1 MLKSMTGYGSSN
13 LENDDYTIN
22 TEIKTVNS
30 KYLDCS
36 LRLPKLFADK
46 EIEVK
51 NLAQKILE
59 RGKVYINLNYVSKA
73 ENISQLVVNQQ
84 LVSSYYEVMIKS
96 AKELNAPTDDIFRI
110 AMMQDNVFMERANE
124 EAIESHWKAICQTIE
139 KALLDCNEFRREEG
153 KALQIHIEEC
163 LSSIKNSLVEIG
175 KIEHRRTEKIRQKL
189 EKNIESVISS
199 EHFDKNRFEQ
209 EVIYY
214 AEKLDITEEQVRLK
228 THIDYFLKELSKGE
242 SASSTTSGKKLS
254 FIAQEMG
261 REINTIGSKA
271 NDADI
276 QHFVV
281 EMKEEL
287 EKIKEQTSNV
297 L

>member
-1 MLKSMTGYGSSN
+1 MTGYGSSN
-13 LENDDYTIN
+13 LENEEYTIN

-59 RGKVYINLNYVSKA
+59 RGKVYINLNYVSKG

-84 LVSSYYEVMIKS
+84 LVSSYYEAMLKS
-96 AKELNAPTDDIFRI
+96 AKELNAPTNDIFRI
-110 AMMQDNVFMERANE
+110 AMMQDNVFIEKANE
-124 EAIESHWKAICQTIE
+124 EAIESHWKAIYQTIE
-139 KALLDCNEFRREEG
+139 KALLDCNEFRKEEG
-153 KALQIHIEEC
+153 KSLQNHIQGC
-163 LSSIKNSLVEIG
+163 LNSIQNSLAEIG
-175 KIEHRRTEKIRQKL
+175 KIEPRRMEKVRQKL
-189 EKNIESVISS
+189 EKNIESVVNSDK
-199 EHFDKNRFEQ
+199 FDKNRFEQ

-214 AEKLDITEEQVRLK
+214 AEKLDIAEEQVRLK
-228 THIDYFLKELSKGE
+228 THIDYFLKELNK
-242 SASSTTSGKKLS
+242 STTSGKKLN

-271 NDADI
+271 NDADM

-287 EKIKEQTSNV
+287 EKIKEQTLNV

>member
-1 MLKSMTGYGSSN
+1 MTGYGSSN
-13 LENDDYTIN
+13 LENEEYTIN

-59 RGKVYINLNYVSKA
+59 RGKVYINLNYVSKG
-73 ENISQLVVNQQ
+73 ESISELAVNQQ
-84 LVSSYYEVMIKS
+84 LVSSYYEAMMNS
-96 AKELNAPTDDIFRI
+96 AKELNAPTNDIFRI
-110 AMMQDNVFMERANE
+110 AMMQDNVFIEKANE
-124 EAIESHWKAICQTIE
+124 EAIESHWKAIYQTIE
-139 KALLDCNEFRREEG
+139 KGLLDCNEFRKEEG
-153 KALQIHIEEC
+153 KALQNHIENC
-163 LSSIKNSLVEIG
+163 LNAIQKSLAEIT
-175 KIEHRRTEKIRQKL
+175 KIEPRRVEKIRQKL
-189 EKNIESVISS
+189 EKNIESVVSS
-199 EHFDKNRFEQ
+199 ENFDRNRFEQ

-214 AEKLDITEEQVRLK
+214 AEKLDIAEEKVRLK
-228 THIDYFLKELSKGE
+228 THIDYFLKELKKE
-242 SASSTTSGKKLS
+242 STSGKKLN
-254 FIAQEMG
+254 FITQEMG

-271 NDADI
+271 NDAEI

-287 EKIKEQTSNV
+287 EKIKEQTLNV

>member
-13 LENDDYTIN
+13 LENKEYTIN

-59 RGKVYINLNYVSKA
+59 RGKVYINLNYVSKG

-84 LVSSYYEVMIKS
+84 LVSSYYEAMLNS
-96 AKELNAPTDDIFRI
+96 AKELDAPTNDIFRI
-110 AMMQDNVFMERANE
+110 AMMQDNVFIEKANE
-124 EAIESHWKAICQTIE
+124 EAIESHWKAIYQTIE
-139 KALLDCNEFRREEG
+139 KALLDCNEFRKDEG
-153 KALQIHIEEC
+153 KSLQNHIQDC
-163 LSSIKNSLVEIG
+163 LNSIQNSLAEIN
-175 KIEHRRTEKIRQKL
+175 KIEPRRMDKIRQKL
-189 EKNIESVISS
+189 EKNIESVVSS
-199 EHFDKNRFEQ
+199 EHFDRNRFEQ

-214 AEKLDITEEQVRLK
+214 AEKLDIAEEQVRLK
-228 THIDYFLKELSKGE
+228 THIDYFMKELNK
-242 SASSTTSGKKLS
+242 STTSGKKLN

-271 NDADI
+271 NDADM

-287 EKIKEQTSNV
+287 EKIKEQTLNV

>member
-13 LENDDYTIN
+13 LENEEYTIN

-59 RGKVYINLNYVSKA
+59 RGKVYINLNYVSKT
-73 ENISQLVVNQQ
+73 ENTSQLVVNQQ
-84 LVSSYYEVMIKS
+84 LVNGYYEAMLKS
-96 AKELNAPTDDIFRI
+96 AHELNAPTNDIFRI
-110 AMMQDNVFMERANE
+110 AMMQDNVFIQKANE
-124 EAIESHWKAICQTIE
+124 EVITSHWKAIYQTIE
-139 KALLDCNEFRREEG
+139 KALLDCNEFRKDEG
-153 KALQIHIEEC
+153 KSLQNHIQEC
-163 LSSIKNSLVEIG
+163 LTSIQNSLAEIN
-175 KIEHRRTEKIRQKL
+175 KIEPRRMEKIRQKL

-199 EHFDKNRFEQ
+199 EHFDRNRFEQ

-214 AEKLDITEEQVRLK
+214 AEKLDIAEEQVRLK
-228 THIDYFLKELSKGE
+228 THIDYFVKELSKVE
-242 SASSTTSGKKLS
+242 STTTTSGKKLN

-271 NDADI
+271 NDADM
-276 QHFVV
+276 QYFVV

-287 EKIKEQTSNV
+287 EKIKEQTLNV

>member
-13 LENDDYTIN
+13 LENEEYTIN

-73 ENISQLVVNQQ
+73 DNISQLVVNQQ
-84 LVSSYYEVMIKS
+84 LVSSYYEAMIKS
-96 AKELNAPTDDIFRI
+96 AKELNAPTNDIFRI
-110 AMMQDNVFMERANE
+110 AMMQDNVFIEKANE
-124 EAIESHWKAICQTIE
+124 EAIESHWKAIYQTIE
-139 KALLDCNEFRREEG
+139 KALLDCNEFRKDEG
-153 KALQIHIEEC
+153 KSLQNQIEEC
-163 LSSIKNSLVEIG
+163 LSSIQNSLAEIN
-175 KIEHRRTEKIRQKL
+175 KIEPRRMEKIRQKL
-189 EKNIESVISS
+189 EKNIESVVNSDN
-199 EHFDKNRFEQ
+199 FDKNRFEQ

-214 AEKLDITEEQVRLK
+214 AEKLDIAEEQVRLK
-228 THIDYFLKELSKGE
+228 THIDYFLKELNKE
-242 SASSTTSGKKLS
+242 NTSGKKLN

-271 NDADI
+271 NDADM

-287 EKIKEQTSNV
+287 EKIKEQTLNV